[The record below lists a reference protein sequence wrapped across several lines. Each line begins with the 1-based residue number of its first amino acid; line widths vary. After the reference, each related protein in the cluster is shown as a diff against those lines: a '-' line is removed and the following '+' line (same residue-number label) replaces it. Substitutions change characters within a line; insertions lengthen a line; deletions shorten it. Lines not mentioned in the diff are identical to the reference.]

1 MTEVEDYI
9 YTYEGGQRKLLI
21 YLHEWLTQK
30 VNMIDKL
37 KYQIAFYYQKSW
49 ICYLNP
55 SKTGGVEFAFVR
67 GNELSNQ
74 NALLESKGRKQV
86 YSVTY
91 EQVTDVALDLLNEV
105 MQEAILLDSTV
116 PYAAKRR
123 R

>member
-21 YLHEWLTQK
+21 YLHEWLTQEL
-30 VNMIDKL
+30 NMIDKL
-37 KYQIAFYYQKSW
+37 KYQIPFYYQKSW

-91 EQVTDVALDLLNEV
+91 EQVTDVALD
-105 MQEAILLDSTV
+105 STV